1 MTKIFREADANPDLL
16 ADRTIAVIGYGN
28 QGRAQ
33 ALNLRDSGQRVLVGN
48 IDDDYR
54 ATARADGFEVR
65 SIAQSVA
72 EADVVLLLVPDEIM
86 PNVFRTHIAPHVRRG
101 SMIAF
106 ASGFNVAFEH
116 ITCPAD
122 VDVVL
127 LAPRMI
133 GAGVRRLYQQG
144 AGFYSFVAVHQD
156 ATGKAQDLLLA
167 LCHAVGTLKKG
178 AVQVTFR
185 MEAELDLF
193 NEQGFGPAFGKVLL
207 SAIETLC
214 EAGYP
219 QEVVL
224 LEMYLSGELA
234 FIFEKFTRQ
243 GLVQQLDDHSATSQY
258 GALSRGVKYW
268 PLDVKGPMRSILS
281 HIQNGGFAREWI
293 WEQRL
298 GKPRLRL
305 LRLFARLQP
314 IRRIDLAVRKL
325 LGLIQ

>member
-1 MTKIFREADANPDLL
+1 MATIFRETDANPALL
-16 ADRTIAVIGYGN
+16 DDRTVAIIGYGN

-33 ALNLRDSGQRVLVGN
+33 ALNLRDSGVRVVVGN
-48 IDDDYR
+48 IDDDYCS
-54 ATARADGFEVR
+54 TAKADGFAVQ
-65 SIAQSVA
+65 SIASAVA
-72 EADVVLLLVPDEIM
+72 EADMVVLLIPDEVM
-86 PNVFRTHIAPHVRRG
+86 PGVFRAQIAPHLQRG
-101 SMIAF
+101 SLVAF
-106 ASGFNVAFEH
+106 ASGFNVAFERL
-116 ITCPAD
+116 TCPAD

-144 AGFYSFVAVHQD
+144 AGFYSFVAVHHD

-234 FIFEKFTRQ
+234 YIFEKFTRQ
-243 GLVQQLDDHSATSQY
+243 GIVKQLDDHSTTSQY
-258 GALSRGVKYW
+258 GALTRGVKYW
-268 PLDVKGPMRSILS
+268 PLDVKGPMRSILT
-281 HIQNGGFAREWI
+281 HIQSGGFAREWI

-298 GKPRLRL
+298 GKPRLKF

-314 IRRIDLAVRKL
+314 IHRIDRAVRKL
-325 LGLIQ
+325 LGLVH

>member
-1 MTKIFREADANPDLL
+1 MATIYREADADPALL
-16 ADRTIAVIGYGN
+16 QGRTVAVVGYGN

-33 ALNLRDSGQRVLVGN
+33 ALNLRDSGVRVLVGN

-54 ATARADGFEVR
+54 GAAQAEGFHALPIREAVAQADL
-65 SIAQSVA
+65 
-72 EADVVLLLVPDEIM
+72 VLLLVPDEVM
-86 PNVFRTHIAPHVRRG
+86 PGVFRRDVAPHLRPG
-101 SMIAF
+101 CLMSF
-106 ASGFNVAFEH
+106 ASGFNVAFGH
-116 ITCPAD
+116 IACPPE

-133 GAGVRRLYQQG
+133 GKGVRRLYQEG

-156 ATGKAQDLLLA
+156 ATGQAQSRLLA
-167 LCHAVGTLKKG
+167 LCHALGTLKKG

-219 QEVVL
+219 AEVVL

-234 FIFEKFTRQ
+234 YIFEKMADK
-243 GLVQQLDDHSATSQY
+243 GIIKQLDDHSPTSQY

-268 PLDVKGPMRSILS
+268 PFDVKGPMRSILL
-281 HIQNGGFAREWI
+281 HIQNGGFAREWV

-305 LRLFARLQP
+305 LRLFTRWQP
-314 IRRIDLAVRKL
+314 IRRLDLAVRKL
-325 LGLIQ
+325 LGLRH